1 MANDTFR
8 AGDFTA
14 VIGDNEPYEGHRAGY
29 NGVHCLTHRTNS
41 RSLCIGCR
49 SVTRVVLCG
58 ASDLCQ
64 IVDFVAVKRLSIE
77 SFAWHPHGLVFI
89 RQIGDGG
96 TFHPSWTTASVI
108 WACSL

>member
-8 AGDFTA
+8 AGDLTA

-29 NGVHCLTHRTNS
+29 NGVHRLTHRTNS
-41 RSLCIGCR
+41 RSLFIGCR
-49 SVTRVVLCG
+49 SVTRVVLCS

-77 SFAWHPHGLVFI
+77 SFWVAPTRLGIYPPDW
-89 RQIGDGG
+89 
-96 TFHPSWTTASVI
+96 
-108 WACSL
+108 